1 MNLRKFAKDHKKELI
16 IGGIIV
22 AGVTVIAVSS
32 KTKKPAPVPD
42 FAKIAASTVSQWEE
56 HGCKRMFVSAGL
68 LKDMD
73 KYAQYL
79 QKCFPEALDNGVEM
93 IIGFAPD
100 NKIMHVKSAS
110 AELINLI

>member
-1 MNLRKFAKDHKKELI
+1 
-16 IGGIIV
+16 
-22 AGVTVIAVSS
+22 
-32 KTKKPAPVPD
+32 
-42 FAKIAASTVSQWEE
+42 
-56 HGCKRMFVSAGL
+56 
-68 LKDMD
+68 MD